1 MAPSYDE
8 RVMRRHPGSPSVK
21 RDMYPTLYPRLTLA
35 NSRPTELNRARWRR
49 DQAAQ
54 GSPDWDAASEAV
66 CELEAADALA
76 RATRPYT
83 RLFMLE
89 PSSAR

>member
-1 MAPSYDE
+1 
-8 RVMRRHPGSPSVK
+8 MRRHSRQSSVK
-21 RDMYPTLYPRLTLA
+21 PDMYETSYPTLPDR
-35 NSRPTELNRARWRR
+35 RPTELERARRRR

-66 CELEAADALA
+66 MELEAADALV
-76 RATRPYT
+76 RAEPPHR
-83 RLFMLE
+83 RLFLLE

>member
-1 MAPSYDE
+1 
-8 RVMRRHPGSPSVK
+8 MRRRPGRFTVK
-21 RDMYPTLYPRLTLA
+21 LDMNPTLYPRLLKLG
-35 NSRPTELNRARWRR
+35 NGRPSELNRARRRR

-66 CELEAADALA
+66 LELEAADALL
-76 RATRPYT
+76 RAAQPYRP
-83 RLFMLE
+83 LFLLE

>member
-1 MAPSYDE
+1 
-8 RVMRRHPGSPSVK
+8 MRGRPGGFSVNH
-21 RDMYPTLYPRLTLA
+21 DMYPTLSPRLLMLA
-35 NSRPTELNRARWRR
+35 NSRPSELDRARRRR

-66 CELEAADALA
+66 LELEAADALV
-76 RATRPYT
+76 RAGRPHRT
-83 RLFMLE
+83 LFLLE

>member
-1 MAPSYDE
+1 
-8 RVMRRHPGSPSVK
+8 MRGRPGQPSVN
-21 RDMYPTLYPRLTLA
+21 RDMYPTLSPRLLTLA
-35 NSRPTELNRARWRR
+35 TGRPTELNRARRRR

-66 CELEAADALA
+66 CELEAADALI
-76 RATRPYT
+76 RAAQPY
-83 RLFMLE
+83 RALFLLE

>member
-1 MAPSYDE
+1 
-8 RVMRRHPGSPSVK
+8 MRRRRAWSSVK
-21 RDMYPTLYPRLTLA
+21 RDMYPTLYPRLLTPA
-35 NSRPTELNRARWRR
+35 NSRPTELNRARRRR

-76 RATRPYT
+76 RAARPYR
-83 RLFMLE
+83 RLFLLE

>member
-1 MAPSYDE
+1 
-8 RVMRRHPGSPSVK
+8 MRRHSRQSSVK
-21 RDMYPTLYPRLTLA
+21 PDMYETSYPTLPDR
-35 NSRPTELNRARWRR
+35 RPTELERARRRR

-66 CELEAADALA
+66 MELEAADVLLGAEPPH
-76 RATRPYT
+76 R
-83 RLFMLE
+83 RLFLLE